1 MFLKLCD
8 EFLLP
13 WILFQGLNLHKNT
26 ANCSLE
32 MSCHLERRGEQSRE
46 KQRRREVEGVGG
58 IAFRHSTKLSYLIR
72 KHISQTLNKVLLLSK
87 RLKYWVLMSFH
98 PDLNEGDPVCLL
110 LQSHIW
116 TFPPPLAIFDFC
128 AVTLRK
134 GLHQLLFSEDCSELP

>member
-1 MFLKLCD
+1 MSFFCHGSCFKGLTFIKTQQTALLK
-8 EFLLP
+8 
-13 WILFQGLNLHKNT
+13 
-26 ANCSLE
+26 
-32 MSCHLERRGEQSRE
+32 CHVIWRGERAEQSRE
-46 KQRRREVEGVGG
+46 EQRRREVEGVGG